1 MKILI
6 IGSKGMLG
14 HDLARVFSGHELVL
28 WDKDEIDIT
37 YEDQVLRKVKEEKPD
52 VIINSAAYN
61 DVDGCE
67 EHFELANKVNG
78 YAVGYLAKAAKE
90 VGAVLVHYSTD
101 YVFEGIKKEGYKEDD
116 QPNPQSKYA
125 ESKYLGEQ
133 ELSKN
138 TDRFYLIRTSRLFG
152 QPAMAV
158 GAKKS
163 FVDKMLELSKNRDTL
178 EVVDEEYS
186 NPTYTPDLAKQTKY
200 IIENKLS
207 FGIYHVI
214 NEGACTWY
222 EFTQEIFKIKSID
235 VKLVSVS
242 SDRFPRPA
250 KRPKYSVLV
259 NTKLEPM
266 RDWKEAL
273 QEYLKLEF

>member
-14 HDLARVFSGHELVL
+14 QDLAEVFSVQELIL

-37 YEDQVLRKVKEEKPD
+37 DEDLAFKKIKEEKPD

-67 EHFELANKVNG
+67 DSFELAKKVNG

-90 VGAVLVHYSTD
+90 IGAVLIHYSTD
-101 YVFEGIKKEGYKEDD
+101 YVFKGDKKEGYKEDD
-116 QPNPQSKYA
+116 RPNPQSKYA

-133 ELSKN
+133 ELQKN
-138 TDRFYLIRTSRLFG
+138 TDKYYLIRTSRLFG
-152 QPAMAV
+152 KPAIAV

-163 FVDKMLELSKNRDTL
+163 FVDKMLELSKNHDKL

-186 NPTYTPDLAKQTKY
+186 NPTYTPDLARQTKY
-200 IIENKLS
+200 IVENKLL
-207 FGIYHVI
+207 FGIYHAV

-222 EFTQEIFKIKSID
+222 EFAKEIFKIKNID
-235 VKLVSVS
+235 VKLVPVG
-242 SDRFPRPA
+242 SDKFPRLA
-250 KRPKYSVLV
+250 KRPNYSSLI
-259 NTKLEPM
+259 NTKLPKL
-266 RDWKEAL
+266 RSWQEAL
-273 QEYLKLEF
+273 RDYLSN

>member
-6 IGSKGMLG
+6 IGAKGMLG
-14 HDLARVFSGHELVL
+14 QDLAKVFSSHELVL

-37 YEDQVLRKVKEEKPD
+37 FEDQVLNKIKEEKPD

-67 EHFELANKVNG
+67 ENFELANKVNG

-90 VGAVLVHYSTD
+90 VNAVLVHYSTD
-101 YVFEGIKKEGYKEDD
+101 YVFEGTKEKGYKEDD

-133 ELSKN
+133 ELAKN
-138 TDRFYLIRTSRLFG
+138 TDKFYLIRTSRLFG
-152 QPAMAV
+152 KPAMAM

-200 IIENKLS
+200 IIENKVS
-207 FGIYHVI
+207 FGIYHAI
-214 NEGACTWY
+214 DEGACTWY
-222 EFTQEIFKIKSID
+222 TFVQEIFKIKNID
-235 VKLVSVS
+235 AELVPVS
-242 SDRFPRPA
+242 SDKFPRPA
-250 KRPKYSVLV
+250 KRPAYSSLI
-259 NTKLEPM
+259 NTKLPKM
-266 RDWKEAL
+266 RSWQEAL
-273 QEYLKLEF
+273 EEYLK